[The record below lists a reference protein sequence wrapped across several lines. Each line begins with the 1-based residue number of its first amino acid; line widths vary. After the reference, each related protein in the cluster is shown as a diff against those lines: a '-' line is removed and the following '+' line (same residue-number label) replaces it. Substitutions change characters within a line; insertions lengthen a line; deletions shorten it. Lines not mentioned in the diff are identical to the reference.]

1 MSIKTLL
8 RADLLDNRISSICN
22 HLYFLHKSE
31 NIRVDTYI
39 EYQTISETYTDY
51 AGDKNLSKSYKIQI
65 DIFSKKDYENL
76 KEVIEEVLGEKD
88 YRFDTSFDLYEED
101 TQLYHCVI
109 RFNKKI

>member
-51 AGDKNLSKSYKIQI
+51 AGD
-65 DIFSKKDYENL
+65 ENL
-76 KEVIEEVLGEKD
+76 KEVI
-88 YRFDTSFDLYEED
+88 
-101 TQLYHCVI
+101 
-109 RFNKKI
+109 